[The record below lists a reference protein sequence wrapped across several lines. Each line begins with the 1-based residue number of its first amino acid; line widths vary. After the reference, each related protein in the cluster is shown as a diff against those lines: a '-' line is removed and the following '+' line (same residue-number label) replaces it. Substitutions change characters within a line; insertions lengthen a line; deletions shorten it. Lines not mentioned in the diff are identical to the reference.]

1 MTNFYKNN
9 KEVLKVAENSG
20 SVETKTIAKI
30 FEKIKQN
37 GILAKPIEISM
48 NKINEIEKKTE
59 KDFID
64 QIILY
69 RNKKGYSARELSQK
83 MGIGQS
89 RIALYE
95 LRITKLNDPKII
107 NGFIKALDIKN
118 PKLTD
123 YQKFLLDEPKEKV
136 RKYLSE
142 HKISFEK
149 MGRLLNIK
157 RQTLQNWI
165 MNENVIIKE
174 ETFEKIKKNYNKL
187 FNKEKNKDMEEDEE
201 LE

>member
-9 KEVLKVAENSG
+9 KQVLKVAENSG
-20 SVETKTIAKI
+20 SVETRTIARI
-30 FEKIKQN
+30 FEKLKQN

-95 LRITKLNDPKII
+95 LRMTKLNDPKII
-107 NGFIKALDIKN
+107 NSFIKTLDIKN

-123 YQKFLLDEPKEKV
+123 YQKFLFGNSR
-136 RKYLSE
+136 RKIMEYMSE

-149 MGRLLNIK
+149 MGKLLNVNG
-157 RQTLQNWI
+157 QTLKNWI
-165 MNENVIIKE
+165 EHDNVIMKE
-174 ETFEKIKKNYNKL
+174 ATFEKMKKSYNKF